1 VTDHETISVALTY
14 AALAL
19 VGPAMLTRLM
29 QWAES
34 YDAANLAAEIGAA
47 IEGVVR

>member
-1 VTDHETISVALTY
+1 VNDHETITVALTY
-14 AALAL
+14 AALSL

-34 YDAANLAAEIGAA
+34 DDAANLAAEIAL
-47 IEGVVR
+47 VVEEVAR